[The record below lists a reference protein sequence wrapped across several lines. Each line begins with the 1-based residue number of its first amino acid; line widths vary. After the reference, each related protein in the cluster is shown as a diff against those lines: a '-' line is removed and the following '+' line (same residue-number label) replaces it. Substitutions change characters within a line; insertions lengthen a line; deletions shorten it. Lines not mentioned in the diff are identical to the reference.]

1 MTSLN
6 LGMII
11 EIIVAILLV
20 LTIAYCMVLNK
31 RLTRL
36 RADEEVLRATIS
48 ELITATEIAE
58 RAILGLKAT
67 ASECE
72 KTLGGKLKA
81 ADSAILDLDRRITT
95 GNDIVRR
102 LVAIAGA
109 AQPVTHPQAAS
120 AADGAFA
127 APAYAQQHGHAHAAP
142 ATARAGAPAGAFA
155 QPAAPAAPANPAFS
169 APAPHNPATAPR
181 EPVTRSLQQAAEA
194 AAERLTAFRRNR
206 EEAA

>member
-1 MTSLN
+1 MTGLN

-11 EIIVAILLV
+11 EIIVAVLLV

-67 ASECE
+67 AAECE

-81 ADSAILDLDRRITT
+81 ADGAILDLDRRITT

-109 AQPVTHPQAAS
+109 ASPAPQQPAPTAAQ
-120 AADGAFA
+120 GAFA
-127 APAYAQQHGHAHAAP
+127 APAYAQPQPQLTREAQAAHFAPIPPPAPAYAAP
-142 ATARAGAPAGAFA
+142 TY
-155 QPAAPAAPANPAFS
+155 S